1 MVRNYSK
8 ETFDTN
14 NPSDISNLKSK
25 NNSTTMFVNFDK
37 TIGGQLLNTF
47 EMIDNQSE
55 NIKSFNTVNNEN
67 KILNKINL
75 PKDNE
80 FNNLTGKKERVSDI
94 LEKLKLN
101 RKFFEKNKNEEKNI
115 EDFVL
120 NTPENKEEKKF
131 NENNIH
137 LSHVKCK

>member
-94 LEKLKLN
+94 LEKLK
-101 RKFFEKNKNEEKNI
+101 
-115 EDFVL
+115 
-120 NTPENKEEKKF
+120 
-131 NENNIH
+131 
-137 LSHVKCK
+137 

>member
-1 MVRNYSK
+1 MRIKISESLEKKRVPSYDSLDRHRYERLPQELNSNLNPNQNPNIKIVRNYSK

-55 NIKSFNTVNNEN
+55 NIISQ
-67 KILNKINL
+67 INQYNSEL
-75 PKDNE
+75 KNCQE
-80 FNNLTGKKERVSDI
+80 QEKKEKEEISKLEEEI
-94 LEKLKLN
+94 EKLKY
-101 RKFFEKNKNEEKNI
+101 
-115 EDFVL
+115 
-120 NTPENKEEKKF
+120 
-131 NENNIH
+131 
-137 LSHVKCK
+137 